1 MNNQVQNK
9 NNPKR
14 YVLVCVFKFYFGV
27 NTMQNDLKR
36 IRHNDILQL
45 CSFKNEVVVVIHN

>member
-1 MNNQVQNK
+1 MNKQVQNK

-14 YVLVCVFKFYFGV
+14 CVLLCVFKFCFGV

-45 CSFKNEVVVVIHN
+45 CSFKNEVVVVFHN

>member
-1 MNNQVQNK
+1 MNKQVQNK

-14 YVLVCVFKFYFGV
+14 CVLVCVFKFFFGV